1 MTARIAMALLL
12 GLLSVATM
20 APVAAPTAQAADGA
34 PESESAAR
42 ELFRKA
48 EISFNLGKFPEALR
62 DYQAAYE
69 AKPLPGFLFNI
80 AQCYRHM
87 GNYERARFFYRR
99 YLALDPKT
107 PNRRLVTDLITEVTQ
122 KMDSAPTPGA
132 APAAADATTPAAVV
146 ATSPADTPA
155 LALTPAAAAS
165 ATATATPPSLMAD
178 PNMVTTSPA
187 PTSRPVYKRW
197 WFWTGIAAV
206 VAGGVVATVLLTR
219 SDPAHGTLTPIDG
232 R

>member
-1 MTARIAMALLL
+1 MIGRIAMALLL
-12 GLLSVATM
+12 GLLSMAPL
-20 APVAAPTAQAADGA
+20 APVAGSPAQAADGA
-34 PESESAAR
+34 PESESTAR

-132 APAAADATTPAAVV
+132 AAAGSTATTPALGV
-146 ATSPADTPA
+146 ASPTDNAA
-155 LALTPAAAAS
+155 LALTPTAAAN
-165 ATATATPPSLMAD
+165 ATAPTLMTD
-178 PNMVTTSPA
+178 PNMVTATPG

-219 SDPAHGTLTPIDG
+219 SDPAHGTLPPINA

>member
-1 MTARIAMALLL
+1 MTGRIAMALLL
-12 GLLSVATM
+12 GLLSMTPVI
-20 APVAAPTAQAADGA
+20 APRVQAADGA
-34 PESESAAR
+34 SESDSAAR

-122 KMDSAPTPGA
+122 KMDSPPTPGA
-132 APAAADATTPAAVV
+132 AAAASEATTPAPGVPTTA
-146 ATSPADTPA
+146 AEPAA
-155 LALTPAAAAS
+155 LALTPTVPGSAM
-165 ATATATPPSLMAD
+165 ATAIPPSLMAD
-178 PNMVTTSPA
+178 PNMVTTTPG

>member
-1 MTARIAMALLL
+1 MTGRIAIALLL
-12 GLLSVATM
+12 GLLSMTPVI
-20 APVAAPTAQAADGA
+20 APRVQAADGA
-34 PESESAAR
+34 SESDSAAR

-122 KMDSAPTPGA
+122 KMDSPPTPGA
-132 APAAADATTPAAVV
+132 AAAASEATTPAPAVPTT
-146 ATSPADTPA
+146 AAEPAA
-155 LALTPAAAAS
+155 LALTPTAAGS
-165 ATATATPPSLMAD
+165 AMATATPPSLMAD
-178 PNMVTTSPA
+178 PNMVTTTPG

>member
-1 MTARIAMALLL
+1 MTGRIAMALLL
-12 GLLSVATM
+12 GLLSIATL
-20 APVAAPTAQAADGA
+20 APVRPHVAQAAEGP
-34 PESESAAR
+34 PESEATAR

-132 APAAADATTPAAVV
+132 AAAASEATTPALGVP
-146 ATSPADTPA
+146 TTPADNAA
-155 LALTPAAAAS
+155 LGLTPTAAAN
-165 ATATATPPSLMAD
+165 ATASTLIADPSTVTAT
-178 PNMVTTSPA
+178 PA

-219 SDPAHGTLTPIDG
+219 SDPAHGTLPPING

>member
-1 MTARIAMALLL
+1 
-12 GLLSVATM
+12 
-20 APVAAPTAQAADGA
+20 
-34 PESESAAR
+34 
-42 ELFRKA
+42 
-48 EISFNLGKFPEALR
+48 
-62 DYQAAYE
+62 
-69 AKPLPGFLFNI
+69 
-80 AQCYRHM
+80 
-87 GNYERARFFYRR
+87 FFYRR

-122 KMDSAPTPGA
+122 KMDSAPTPGGA
-132 APAAADATTPAAVV
+132 AAASETTPPAPAVPTTAAAEPA
-146 ATSPADTPA
+146 A

-165 ATATATPPSLMAD
+165 ATATATPPVPSLMAD
-178 PNMVTTSPA
+178 PNMVTTSPG

-219 SDPAHGTLTPIDG
+219 TDPAHGTLTPIDG